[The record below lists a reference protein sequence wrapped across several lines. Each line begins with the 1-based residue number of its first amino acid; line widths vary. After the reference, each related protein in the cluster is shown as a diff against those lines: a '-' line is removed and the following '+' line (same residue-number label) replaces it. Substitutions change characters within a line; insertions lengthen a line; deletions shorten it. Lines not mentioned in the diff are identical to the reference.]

1 MMIIANTRQAL
12 IQALIRRGF
21 SLVADLP
28 KPVKVG
34 QRSGR
39 QLHADDAVFMEID
52 TDAMASYKALP

>member
-28 KPVKVG
+28 KPAKVI
-34 QRSGR
+34 QHSRR
-39 QLHADDAVFMEID
+39 ELHADDAVFMEVD
-52 TDAMASYKALP
+52 SDAMASYKALP